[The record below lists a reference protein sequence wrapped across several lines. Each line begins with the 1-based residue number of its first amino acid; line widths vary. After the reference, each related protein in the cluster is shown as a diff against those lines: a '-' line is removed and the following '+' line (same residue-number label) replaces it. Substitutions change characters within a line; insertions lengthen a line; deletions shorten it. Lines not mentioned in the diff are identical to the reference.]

1 MPGSEGP
8 TLAGGER
15 GKAEHSARGRWAGDL
30 YKRAGSCL
38 APRYA
43 PGGDFSALRPR
54 TGLHPSRPEPLSAAS
69 AFLNRLLC
77 LSLSP
82 LAFKTGGKQPWA
94 ALGWFVFLVSFR
106 TLGRECPRGGP
117 DAGGGGA
124 AAGLR
129 VVLRDE
135 AQLGHQRP
143 ADAAGA

>member
-1 MPGSEGP
+1 MG
-8 TLAGGER
+8 AGGQ
-15 GKAEHSARGRWAGDL
+15 GARKGGAQ
-30 YKRAGSCL
+30 RAG
-38 APRYA
+38 PRGGGGGSTFINEQAAAWRPRCA
-43 PGGDFSALRPR
+43 PGGEFSALPPR
-54 TGLHPSRPEPLSAAS
+54 TGLHPNRPEPLSAAS
-69 AFLNRLLC
+69 AFLNRPLC

-106 TLGRECPRGGP
+106 TLGRERPRGEP

-124 AAGLR
+124 AGGLR